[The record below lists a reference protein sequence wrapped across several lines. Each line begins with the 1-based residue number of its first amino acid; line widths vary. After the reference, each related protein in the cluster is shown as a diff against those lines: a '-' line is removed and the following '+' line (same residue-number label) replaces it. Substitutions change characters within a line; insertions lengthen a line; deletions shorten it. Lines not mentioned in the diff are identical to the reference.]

1 MKIIEKTGIDAI
13 GIHGRTKDQ
22 RPNHANNTDAIRFI
36 IFRKFRK
43 KREIVDIYL
52 KIFYS
57 FYFCYFTC
65 KHFPFVHLKTIKF
78 NVWFFCWNFLITK
91 INFIFFNLFI
101 NLYLSIYI
109 FWSFD
114 VSKLKSYTSQ
124 LATLSR
130 IIAENTSLTVIANG
144 GSSNNRN
151 SAENTYKG
159 EEKVL

>member
-57 FYFCYFTC
+57 FYF
-65 KHFPFVHLKTIKF
+65 L
-78 NVWFFCWNFLITK
+78 L
-91 INFIFFNLFI
+91 LF
-101 NLYLSIYI
+101 YLQT
-109 FWSFD
+109 F
-114 VSKLKSYTSQ
+114 
-124 LATLSR
+124 
-130 IIAENTSLTVIANG
+130 SLRAFK
-144 GSSNNRN
+144 NN
-151 SAENTYKG
+151 
-159 EEKVL
+159 